1 MDRYKFGEFIY
12 QKRKSLGLTQE
23 ELGRKVGV
31 TNKAVSKW
39 EVGET
44 LPDVMMLEPLA
55 QVLQVTV
62 DELLTHTDKK
72 EEEKKNIKINKV
84 FLYIIIG
91 LVILEIV
98 TIILFTAL
106 NKPEDEPKKM
116 RYKFQEDNFSEI
128 VHLNPLASITC
139 IDQSIV
145 IDSEYYLDSDYCLEN
160 DDELTFVVSYRYNYY
175 YYRNDGTLG
184 VVTYYNRTVDVKLT
198 NLEQTTK
205 VSITLEPQFEIMN
218 FSGFKS
224 IEIDYSIYNC
234 SGFVVE
240 NVEMINEGR
249 VVN

>member
-55 QVLQVTV
+55 QVLQVTI

-84 FLYIIIG
+84 FLFIIIG
-91 LVILEIV
+91 LVILEILTV
-98 TIILFTAL
+98 VLFIVL
-106 NKPEDEPKKM
+106 NYQPEEEPEIV
-116 RYKFQEDNFSEI
+116 RYKVQEDNFSEI
-128 VHLNPLASITC
+128 VNLNPLANITC
-139 IDQSIV
+139 MDQTIV
-145 IDSEYYLDSDYCLEN
+145 IDSMYCLDSDYCLEN
-160 DDELTFVVSYRYNYY
+160 DEQELTFVVSYRYNYF

-198 NLEQTTK
+198 NLEKQQTI
-205 VSITLEPQFEIMN
+205 SIILEPQIEIENFE
-218 FSGFKS
+218 GFKN
-224 IEIDYSIYNC
+224 IEIDYSIY
-234 SGFVVE
+234 GFTGLVIDKVE
-240 NVEMINEGR
+240 EG
-249 VVN
+249 N